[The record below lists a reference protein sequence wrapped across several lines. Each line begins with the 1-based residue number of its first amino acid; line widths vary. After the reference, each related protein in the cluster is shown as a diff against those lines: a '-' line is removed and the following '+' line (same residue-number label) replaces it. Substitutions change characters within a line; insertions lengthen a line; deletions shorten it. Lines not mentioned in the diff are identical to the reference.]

1 MQEVKLVSKNWGKKD
16 SWTLPVAKANGG
28 YKALEKALT
37 MTSKEIIDEVL
48 KSGLRGR
55 GGAGFP
61 TGMKWGFVV
70 KEAANPKY
78 LVINGDEGE
87 PGTVKDR
94 YILSE
99 DPHMFIEG
107 CLIGAWALGAPAVYV
122 YCRGEFYH
130 QMSRLQQA
138 IDACYANGLLGKN
151 ILGKEGFNVEMYVH
165 PGAGA
170 YICGEETALLES
182 LEGKK
187 GWPRLKPPFPANAGL
202 FGKPTA
208 VNNVETLAAVPDI
221 ISMGGEKYASY
232 GPAKNGGTRLIA
244 VSGHVNKP
252 GTYEVRMDANLRE
265 IIYDLCGG
273 IPNGRK
279 LKAVVPGG
287 SSAPVLTAAEVDTMI
302 DFDSLKNMKTMAGSA
317 GIMVIDDSVNMC
329 LALNN
334 VVRFYAH
341 ESCGQCAP
349 CRWGTGWMNRL
360 LTKIVSGQG
369 EVRDVELLD
378 QVAKQ
383 GEMRTI
389 CALFDGCA
397 GPVRSYIAKFKEDFL
412 ELVKP
417 DAPGRRSL
425 PVATVAAAAH

>member
-1 MQEVKLVSKNWGKKD
+1 MQMKLVSKNWGTKE
-16 SWTLPVAKANGG
+16 SWTLAAAKAAGT
-28 YKALEKALT
+28 YKTLEKALS
-37 MTSKEIIDEVL
+37 MTSQQIIDEVT
-48 KSGLRGR
+48 KSNLRGR

-61 TGMKWGFVV
+61 TGMKWSFVV
-70 KEAANPKY
+70 KEKANPKY

-94 YILSE
+94 FILSE

-107 CLIGAWALGAPAVYV
+107 CLIGAHALGVPAVYV

-138 IDACYANGLLGKN
+138 INDCYKNGLLGKN
-151 ILGKEGFNVEMYVH
+151 ILGKEGFNVDMYVH

-208 VNNVETLAAVPDI
+208 VNNVETLAAIPGI
-221 ISMGGEKYASY
+221 LEMGGENWANL
-232 GPAKNGGTRLIA
+232 GAPKNGGTRLIA
-244 VSGHVNKP
+244 VSGHVVKP
-252 GTYEVRMDANLRE
+252 GTYEVTMNTTLKE
-265 IIYDLCGG
+265 IIYDICGG

-287 SSAPVLTAAEVDTMI
+287 SSAPILTASEIDAMI
-302 DFDSLKNMKTMAGSA
+302 DFDTMKSLKTMAGSA
-317 GIMVIDDSVNMC
+317 GIMVIDDTVNMA
-329 LALNN
+329 LALHN
-334 VVRFYAH
+334 VVRFYSH

-349 CRWGTGWMNRL
+349 CREGTGWMYRL
-360 LTKIVSGQG
+360 LNKIVSGQG

-397 GPVRSYIAKFKEDFL
+397 GPVRSYVAKFKEDFL
-412 ELVKP
+412 QLVKP
-417 DAPGRRSL
+417 SAPGHKSL
-425 PVATVAAAAH
+425 PIAAAHQAHA

>member
-1 MQEVKLVSKNWGKKD
+1 MDLPKLVSKNWGKPE
-16 SWTLPVAKANGG
+16 SWTLAAARKNGT
-28 YKALEKALT
+28 YESLKKALALT
-37 MTSKEIIDEVL
+37 SQQIIDEVT
-48 KSGLRGR
+48 KSNLRGR

-61 TGMKWGFVV
+61 TGMKWSFVV
-70 KEAANPKY
+70 KEKATPKY

-87 PGTVKDR
+87 PGTFKDR
-94 YILSE
+94 YCLSE

-107 CLIGAWALGAPAVYV
+107 CLIGALALGAPAVYV

-138 IDACYANGLLGKN
+138 IDECYKNGLLGKN
-151 ILGKEGFNVEMYVH
+151 ILGKEGFHVDMYVH

-208 VNNVETLAAVPDI
+208 VNNVETLASIPHI
-221 ISMGGEKYASY
+221 IEMGGEAYAKI
-232 GPAKNGGTRLIA
+232 GAPRNGGTRLVC
-244 VSGHVNKP
+244 VSGHVVKP
-252 GTYEVRMDANLRE
+252 GVYEVPMNITLKS
-265 IIYDLCGG
+265 IIYDLCDG

-279 LKAVVPGG
+279 LKAVIPGG
-287 SSAPVLTAAEVDTMI
+287 SSAAVMTPDEIDCSI
-302 DFDSLKNMKTMAGSA
+302 DFDTLKAKKTMAGSG
-317 GIMVIDDSVNMC
+317 GIMVMDDTVNMC
-329 LALNN
+329 LALHN

-341 ESCGQCAP
+341 ESCGQCTP
-349 CRWGTGWMNRL
+349 CREGTGWMYRL
-360 LTKIVSGQG
+360 LTKIVNGQG
-369 EVRDVELLD
+369 TERDIDLID

-389 CALFDGCA
+389 CALFDGTA
-397 GPVRSYIAKFKEDFL
+397 MPVRSFIGKFRDDFVQ
-412 ELVKP
+412 LVRK
-417 DAPGRRSL
+417 APATTSRAL
-425 PVATVAAAAH
+425 PLAAGA